1 MPLTLDQAVRF
12 ALEHHPL
19 IEGATARVAAARAGR
34 EFTQASRL
42 PSLDVVAQ
50 INRATGNAVAG
61 SSFGLPGVPGTSGPV
76 GGNTFGDGSWGT
88 TTALVSALPLT
99 GFVRANRLTLARQAS
114 EHAAEAATAMTRIDV
129 AFAAASAYL
138 RAMSAVV
145 SLQAAE
151 AGASR
156 ARTLLTATEPLVVQQ
171 LRPGADLARA
181 RAEVASAEI
190 DVARAERERAVAEAL
205 LADALGSDAP
215 VSVHDSTI
223 AIGAGS
229 NLTIPTDGHPAVLEA
244 KDAALAA
251 ERERNVAE
259 TAWWPRVDLL
269 GALWGRGSGV
279 PVNGVVTP
287 LMHDGLSPHVSNW
300 AVGLSVSWPL
310 LARPSIAAD
319 ARRADA
325 AVASAAARVRATENA
340 VIAARRAAEAYALG
354 AAAVAQRTRVA
365 FDAARIALDQA
376 MGRYRAG
383 LTSVTEVADAQR
395 LLARAEA
402 ADAVALIDVKL
413 ARLVLARAAG
423 DLQALLSEVRAEGAR

>member
-1 MPLTLDQAVRF
+1 
-12 ALEHHPL
+12 
-19 IEGATARVAAARAGR
+19 
-34 EFTQASRL
+34 
-42 PSLDVVAQ
+42 
-50 INRATGNAVAG
+50 
-61 SSFGLPGVPGTSGPV
+61 
-76 GGNTFGDGSWGT
+76 
-88 TTALVSALPLT
+88 
-99 GFVRANRLTLARQAS
+99 
-114 EHAAEAATAMTRIDV
+114 
-129 AFAAASAYL
+129 
-138 RAMSAVV
+138 
-145 SLQAAE
+145 
-151 AGASR
+151 
-156 ARTLLTATEPLVVQQ
+156 
-171 LRPGADLARA
+171 
-181 RAEVASAEI
+181 
-190 DVARAERERAVAEAL
+190 
-205 LADALGSDAP
+205 
-215 VSVHDSTI
+215 
-223 AIGAGS
+223 
-229 NLTIPTDGHPAVLEA
+229 
-244 KDAALAA
+244 
-251 ERERNVAE
+251 
-259 TAWWPRVDLL
+259 
-269 GALWGRGSGV
+269 
-279 PVNGVVTP
+279 
-287 LMHDGLSPHVSNW
+287 MHDGLSPHVSNW